1 MNLVLVFYECVRVG
15 RFAMKDVERDTIE
28 IWKRGRHLYFDYIGL
43 QLYIMKI
50 FMV

>member
-1 MNLVLVFYECVRVG
+1 MNLVFYECVRVG

-28 IWKRGRHLYFDYIGL
+28 IRKRGRDLYFDYIGL